1 MAMNGGDIYYVL
13 QLIDA
18 LDRRA
23 PQAGRPGVD
32 RDVAALRR
40 QAVRR
45 LGELRDRPGFGAA
58 VEASGQ

>member
-23 PQAGRPGVD
+23 PQAGRPGVE

-40 QAVRR
+40 RAVRR
-45 LGELRDRPGFGAA
+45 LGELRDRPGFEVAA
-58 VEASGQ
+58 D